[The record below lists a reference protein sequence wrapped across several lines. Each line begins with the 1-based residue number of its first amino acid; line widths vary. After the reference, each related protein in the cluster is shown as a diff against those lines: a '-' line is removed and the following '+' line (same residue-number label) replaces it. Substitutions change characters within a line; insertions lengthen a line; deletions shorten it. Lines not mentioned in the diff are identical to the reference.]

1 VRSILKALGL
11 TIWGLVAFGLV
22 AIFIFVGYEVAL
34 KYRATSSSVDTA
46 KAANNQGRLS
56 LSGPSVGPADSAGGT
71 PDVPHIS
78 AFPRAPDATRKLLS
92 GAVQS
97 RQYTS
102 AIEYGRELVDQ
113 GSAGPADLS
122 MIAQS
127 YFSISDCPNAQLSAQ
142 RAKEAF
148 QKAGR
153 EPDEDL
159 RRIDAC
165 CVSGGNKPRIVLSS
179 AEKARIDLLLNKSEA
194 AKAESGGPFV
204 RLGEL
209 YYGIGQ
215 YELAIAALIRGLEKG
230 HVPHLDEAYVYLGRS
245 EQAVGDLD
253 AARNAFAQ
261 LKDVPGISPRVL
273 RLWTLYAETQ
283 LTASKVASATDAGEC
298 RKSGTGGS

>member
-11 TIWGLVAFGLV
+11 TIWGLIAFGLV

-34 KYRATSSSVDTA
+34 KYRATSDSVDTE
-46 KAANNQGRLS
+46 KEANNQASSS
-56 LSGPSVGPADSAGGT
+56 LSGPSVEPTDSTGGT
-71 PDVPHIS
+71 TDVPHIS
-78 AFPRAPDATRKLLS
+78 ALPRTPDATRKLLF

-97 RQYTS
+97 RQYAS
-102 AIEYGRELVDQ
+102 VIEYGRELVDE
-113 GSAGPADLS
+113 GSAGAADLS

-127 YFSISDCPNAQLSAQ
+127 YFSISDCPNAQLWSQ

-153 EPDEDL
+153 EPDEDM

-179 AEKARIDLLLNKSEA
+179 AEKTRIDLLLNKSEA

-209 YYGIGQ
+209 YYGFGQ
-215 YELAIAALIRGLEKG
+215 YELAIAALLRGLEKG

-261 LKDVPGISPRVL
+261 LKEVPGISPNVL
-273 RLWTLYAETQ
+273 RLWTLYAQTQ
-283 LTASKVASATDAGEC
+283 LSSTKVRSAPDGTEC
-298 RKSGTGGS
+298 RRAGTGGL